1 MYALFCKNQSYDAQV
16 CFGAVLDTEDDA
28 WGFSVKPFLG
38 FQLHKSLK
46 PALEITNSCKRFQKN
61 CCNLRYTENGV
72 GLSKLSA
79 KEERQMRKESKKKTT
94 PSTN

>member
-1 MYALFCKNQSYDAQV
+1 MCALFCNKQSYDAQV
-16 CFGAVLDTEDDA
+16 CFGAVLDTEDDG

-61 CCNLRYTENGV
+61 CCNLKLNPDTQKM
-72 GLSKLSA
+72 GLGYQNSL
-79 KEERQMRKESKKKTT
+79 RKRRGK
-94 PSTN
+94 